1 MIGVLLSLILV
12 MSYGTI
18 TNGSKSW
25 FDLGFVSVQ
34 PSEFLKPIMIV
45 YLAVYFDKLLKRKDY
60 NIFLVLLVIGVKL
73 CSILMIIN
81 IFQ

>member
-1 MIGVLLSLILV
+1 MIGVLLSLVLV

-45 YLAVYFDKLLKRKDY
+45 YLAVYFDKLLKRKNY
-60 NIFLVLLVIGVKL
+60 NIIK
-73 CSILMIIN
+73 SR
-81 IFQ
+81 